1 MILRITFLTYPA
13 LSFDDCTCFEKGN
26 YYSPVSS
33 DDCRSFTQRTA
44 FLPAETLKCPYGL
57 QFDVQTCVCNYPK
70 DTVCPQYC
78 PAPYTPTPNPAP
90 SCSENGNTYRQVP
103 GTHCQKFTQETATLP
118 PQVHSCPYGLKFD
131 LDTCVCNFPA
141 LTTCTV

>member
-1 MILRITFLTYPA
+1 MFVTLV
-13 LSFDDCTCFEKGN
+13 DGCTCFEKGN

-70 DTVCPQYC
+70 YTVCPQYC
-78 PAPYTPTPNPAP
+78 PAPYTPTPNPGRKYI
-90 SCSENGNTYRQVP
+90 EIIYQ
-103 GTHCQKFTQETATLP
+103 HFL
-118 PQVHSCPYGLKFD
+118 F
-131 LDTCVCNFPA
+131 
-141 LTTCTV
+141 

>member
-1 MILRITFLTYPA
+1 MMQTKASAIFSLVTIAVVSASYIGHNPTTTTISPYQPTTPGHIVI
-13 LSFDDCTCFEKGN
+13 DGCTCFEKGN

-70 DTVCPQYC
+70 YTVCPQYC
-78 PAPYTPTPNPAP
+78 PAPYTPTPNPGRKYI
-90 SCSENGNTYRQVP
+90 EIIYQ
-103 GTHCQKFTQETATLP
+103 HFL
-118 PQVHSCPYGLKFD
+118 F
-131 LDTCVCNFPA
+131 
-141 LTTCTV
+141 